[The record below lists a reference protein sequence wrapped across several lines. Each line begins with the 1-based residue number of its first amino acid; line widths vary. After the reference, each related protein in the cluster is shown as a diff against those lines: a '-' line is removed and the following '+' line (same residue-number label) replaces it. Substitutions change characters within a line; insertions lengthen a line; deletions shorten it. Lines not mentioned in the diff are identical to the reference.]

1 MDAYYLPIPSF
12 AYLICIAYNGQ
23 SKQEA
28 SLSNYLKFMCTTY
41 YFKKVCIIL
50 HR

>member
-1 MDAYYLPIPSF
+1 MDAYYLPMPSF

-28 SLSNYLKFMCTTY
+28 SLSNYLNL
-41 YFKKVCIIL
+41 CIVLLIL
-50 HR
+50 KRFAQS

>member
-12 AYLICIAYNGQ
+12 AYLICTAYNGQ

-28 SLSNYLKFMCTTY
+28 SLSNYLNL
-41 YFKKVCIIL
+41 CILPTIL
-50 HR
+50 KRFA

>member
-1 MDAYYLPIPSF
+1 MDAYYLPMPSF

-28 SLSNYLKFMCTTY
+28 SLSNYLNLCILPVLKKFAEC
-41 YFKKVCIIL
+41 
-50 HR
+50 